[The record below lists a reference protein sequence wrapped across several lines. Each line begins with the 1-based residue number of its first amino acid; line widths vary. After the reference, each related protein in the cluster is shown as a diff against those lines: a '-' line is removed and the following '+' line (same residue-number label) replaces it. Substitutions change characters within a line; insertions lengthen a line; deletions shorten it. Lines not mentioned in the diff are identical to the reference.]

1 MIRIEHF
8 LERESWLMGLLLVVA
23 LVAATIVYSQGT
35 GKAPPGVVQEKVA
48 SPLSPGSRFDV
59 TAFCKSAEHV
69 VQAMAPDASGV
80 KWVAVRPGET
90 VEWVPNLT
98 GSAIHYY
105 SDAGVQK
112 QEDVLVKEEARACL
126 TQKK

>member
-1 MIRIEHF
+1 MIRLEHF
-8 LERESWLMGLLLVVA
+8 LERESFFLGFLLIVA
-23 LVAATIVYSQGT
+23 LIAATIVYSQGT
-35 GKAPPGVVQEKVA
+35 GNAPPLIPQEKVA

-59 TAFCKSAEHV
+59 TAFCKAAEHV
-69 VQAMAPDASGV
+69 LPAMAPDASGL

-126 TQKK
+126 TTKR